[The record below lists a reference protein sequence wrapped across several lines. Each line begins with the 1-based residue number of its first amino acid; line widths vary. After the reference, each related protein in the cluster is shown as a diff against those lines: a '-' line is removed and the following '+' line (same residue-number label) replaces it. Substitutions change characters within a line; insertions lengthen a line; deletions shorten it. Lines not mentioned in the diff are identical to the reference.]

1 MADDIDIAG
10 LIQRVTAQVKAHLE
24 QAGGPAGRK
33 PGRLVVV
40 LPAWT
45 ARLEALAAQVGPLK
59 QQGFDCIVLA
69 PQTVL
74 EEIKES
80 GLEGVFGQE
89 LKPLEKTGLGRL
101 LAGLGR
107 GDAVLL
113 GSLGFAGARRMAL
126 LDDDDPVVRLV
137 TQALL
142 RGVNAAALTDDLA
155 PGRGVP
161 QNRLAGGARAS
172 LRDMEGLGLTLLTL
186 DGLPVWMA
194 RVAALDT
201 RAADTFDG
209 LLTEEDVKRLAVSG
223 KKRVTVARGTIVT
236 PLAQSMA
243 IGLGITIVRQD

>member
-1 MADDIDIAG
+1 MADDSDIEG

-45 ARLEALAAQVGPLK
+45 ARLEALAARVGPLT

-69 PQTVL
+69 PQAVL

-89 LKPLEKTGLGRL
+89 IKLLEKTGLGRL

-107 GDAVLL
+107 SDVVLL
-113 GSLGFAGARRMAL
+113 GSLGFAGARRL
-126 LDDDDPVVRLV
+126 TQLDDDDPVVRLV

-161 QNRLAGGARAS
+161 QNRLAGEARAA
-172 LRDMEGLGLTLLTL
+172 LRDLDGLGLTLLKL
-186 DGLPVWMA
+186 DEFHDWMA

-209 LLTEEDVKRLAVSG
+209 LLTEEAIKRLAG
-223 KKRVTVARGTIVT
+223 GGEKRVVVARGTIVT